1 MKLEEMNKKVL
12 KMIEEVSED
21 TTKLTD
27 DPDIDK
33 KLNEINNQI
42 MYELARYKKIPAYI
56 EFDVKKDDFKS
67 FSDLEKITGDKI
79 YQIDIIKGVDSD
91 IRNKYVLFNEDGLA
105 KIHYFRYPVRIT
117 EENKNNYEFEL
128 DEDALEIM
136 PYGVAG
142 DALKS
147 DVSNNYGQ
155 IYSNRYR
162 ELLQGLD
169 PRSTVQSATFEGGYD
184 I

>member
-1 MKLEEMNKKVL
+1 MKLEEMQKKVL
-12 KMIEEVSED
+12 KLIEEVSED
-21 TTKLTD
+21 SSKLTD
-27 DPDIDK
+27 DPDIEK
-33 KLNEINNQI
+33 KLNEVINQI
-42 MYELARYKKIPAYI
+42 QYELSRYKKIPTYI
-56 EFDVKKDDFKS
+56 EIEVKKDDFIK
-67 FSDLEKITGDKI
+67 FSDIEEKTKDKI
-79 YQIDIIKGVDSD
+79 YQIDIIQGVDND
-91 IRNKYVLFNEDGLA
+91 IRNKYILFKEDGLA

-117 EENKNNYEFEL
+117 DENKNNYIFEL
-128 DEDALEIM
+128 DDDALDIM

-142 DALKS
+142 DVLKS

-169 PRSTVQSATFEGGYD
+169 PRSTVQSATFVGGYD